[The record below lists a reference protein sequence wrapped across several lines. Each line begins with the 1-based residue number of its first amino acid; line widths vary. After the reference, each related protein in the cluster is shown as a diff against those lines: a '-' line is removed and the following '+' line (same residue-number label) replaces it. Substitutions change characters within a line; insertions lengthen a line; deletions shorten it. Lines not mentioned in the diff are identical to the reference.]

1 MKKLLTLF
9 IILSMVVYTTSCD
22 NGFDDLNVNPTAS
35 VDLDVNPKFAYL
47 FLKSAGDEFEHSF
60 TTILCAGQ
68 LTQQVID
75 TDFPQSS
82 IYTIR
87 EDLQA
92 AWWIVAYQNTIKS
105 VVDIIAQLENEGNV
119 GTEMGIARIWK
130 AYLFHTIVDQY
141 GDTPYFDAGS
151 GFLTGN
157 IRPAYD
163 DAQEIYMD
171 MLNEIEE
178 GVAQIGSSSTL
189 GAADLI
195 YGGDTAKWK
204 KFGNSLMLRL
214 AMRIKNV
221 DGASSS
227 AWVAKAIAGGHGVMV
242 GSAEM
247 VASKTIVENASA
259 SDELAVLVAAV
270 TAAGLVETLQ
280 SAGPFTVLAPTNAA
294 FAKLPAGTVDTLLKA
309 ENIETLKTILTCHV
323 VAAKAMAA
331 DVIKMAADN
340 GGMAEL
346 GTVGGCILTAK
357 YYYNKVTFTDEN
369 GNVATVTIA
378 DVPQKNGVIHVIDTV
393 LLPKS

>member
-1 MKKLLTLF
+1 MHGAKTDINYCLIILLT
-9 IILSMVVYTTSCD
+9 II
-22 NGFDDLNVNPTAS
+22 DLIANRICYYNFMKGKQM
-35 VDLDVNPKFAYL
+35 N
-47 FLKSAGDEFEHSF
+47 LKK
-60 TTILCAGQ
+60 
-68 LTQQVID
+68 
-75 TDFPQSS
+75 
-82 IYTIR
+82 Y
-87 EDLQA
+87 
-92 AWWIVAYQNTIKS
+92 
-105 VVDIIAQLENEGNV
+105 IAQTVVVSVMTL
-119 GTEMGIARIWK
+119 A
-130 AYLFHTIVDQY
+130 A
-141 GDTPYFDAGS
+141 
-151 GFLTGN
+151 
-157 IRPAYD
+157 
-163 DAQEIYMD
+163 AQ
-171 MLNEIEE
+171 
-178 GVAQIGSSSTL
+178 
-189 GAADLI
+189 
-195 YGGDTAKWK
+195 
-204 KFGNSLMLRL
+204 
-214 AMRIKNV
+214 
-221 DGASSS
+221 
-227 AWVAKAIAGGHGVMV
+227 AIAGGHGVMV

-280 SAGPFTVLAPTNAA
+280 SPGPFTVLAPTNAA